1 MTAMVRS
8 VGRHLLVYGT
18 ALVILLPFIWVVL
31 TAFKPQPEL
40 LTFPPSILPRTW
52 TLENFVEF
60 FRATNF
66 QRAMFNSAVLALLTT
81 VVAITVSA
89 PGAYALSRFENHIFD
104 WIARI
109 FIYAYMIPAILL
121 IVPVYKIFF
130 NLGLANNLFA
140 LIPIYTALVMPLTLW
155 TLRSFFAGIPR
166 ELEEQAMVDGATRFQ
181 AFLRILLPQ
190 AVPGMI
196 ATGIIALN
204 IGWSEYLF
212 ASTLLTRPETMTIS
226 PRLESFMGRGIY
238 AWGWLMAASVA
249 VTVPLMVAAGFI
261 QRRLVEGWGAG
272 AVKG

>member
-60 FRATNF
+60 FRATDF

-81 VVAITVSA
+81 IVSMVVSA
-89 PGAYALSRFENHIFD
+89 PGAYALSRFENRIFD

-121 IVPVYKIFF
+121 IVPIYKIFF

-155 TLRSFFAGIPR
+155 TLRSFFAGIPK

-181 AFLRILLPQ
+181 AFLKILLPQ

-196 ATGIIALN
+196 ATGIIAMN

-238 AWGWLMAASVA
+238 ARGW
-249 VTVPLMVAAGFI
+249 
-261 QRRLVEGWGAG
+261 R
-272 AVKG
+272 